1 MYFHVEGEGVTLTE
15 MQGGGSQLWETRVP
29 VCPCWEQRGQRSAD
43 GGPLPV
49 VSLNH
54 VVLEQSYAPPLPA
67 AAAVNAAFEHVAE
80 TEAAWPAEPRA
91 FQKQVLIPKRG
102 LRGDDITLCAF
113 VPI

>member
-15 MQGGGSQLWETRVP
+15 MQGGGSQLWETQIP

-67 AAAVNAAFEHVAE
+67 AAAV
-80 TEAAWPAEPRA
+80 TLRLSAWLRQRQRGPRSLA
-91 FQKQVLIPKRG
+91 LSRNRF
-102 LRGDDITLCAF
+102 
-113 VPI
+113 

>member
-49 VSLNH
+49 VSLNY
-54 VVLEQSYAPPLPA
+54 VVLGQSYAPPLPA
-67 AAAVNAAFEHVAE
+67 AAAVTLRLSV
-80 TEAAWPAEPRA
+80 WLRQRQRGPRSLA
-91 FQKQVLIPKRG
+91 LSRNRF
-102 LRGDDITLCAF
+102 
-113 VPI
+113 